1 MIRNL
6 ARCLNTAQIRGPRSG
21 NKSLLDYDIHT
32 GCPAPCARPWTYC
45 HQSRAFRLSNRT
57 KGHPYRTW
65 PTAWQNTLQMCRQ
78 KILHE
83 HPVESRENAL
93 HKTHSSIA
101 PPNFNAILLRIWW
114 VYSRTL
120 STGLPSWTEK
130 QALYFVDFDLGISPC
145 CPHAI
150 ALPILHSCTQALI
163 GWTSALSLQSLQKVV
178 RVLMG
183 RPVQV

>member
-1 MIRNL
+1 MIYIQGVPHL
-6 ARCLNTAQIRGPRSG
+6 VPDLGLTVIKVGLSG
-21 NKSLLDYDIHT
+21 YPT
-32 GCPAPCARPWTYC
+32 GRKAIY
-45 HQSRAFRLSNRT
+45 S
-57 KGHPYRTW
+57 TW

-78 KILHE
+78 KILHK

-93 HKTHSSIA
+93 HKTHNSIA

-130 QALYFVDFDLGISPC
+130 QALYIYFVDFDFGISPC

-150 ALPILHSCTQALI
+150 ALSIMHSCTQALI
-163 GWTSALSLQSLQKVV
+163 GWTSEISLQSQQKVV